1 VIPLFKRQISRGGPV
16 TVTHPD
22 AMRYFMT
29 TAEAVQL
36 VMQAAAMGKGGEIFI
51 LEMGE
56 QIKIVDLAQ
65 NLIRLSGLEPDRDIE
80 IVFTGLR
87 PGEKLSE
94 ALYDSD
100 EDIKETN
107 HEKIRLVHGNGKG
120 HAKSTVDLIK
130 PLLTAADEGDERAA
144 LELLLKLSNGQSR

>member
-1 VIPLFKRQISRGGPV
+1 
-16 TVTHPD
+16 
-22 AMRYFMT
+22 MT

-100 EDIKETN
+100 ENIGPTT
-107 HEKIRLVHGNGKG
+107 HEKIRLVHGNG
-120 HAKSTVDLIK
+120 ASLRTSIVDQVK
-130 PLLTAADEGDERAA
+130 PLLAAADEGNEQAVLA
-144 LELLLKLSNGQSR
+144 LLLELSNGHGKEETLN